1 MTRAASGDTH
11 ELGGGD
17 VPQLVVTDLR
27 AGWGAVEVLHGVS
40 LHVGGGEIVAVLGP
54 NGAGKSTL
62 LQTLVGLNR
71 PRSGE
76 IRLRGRSI
84 AGDPPERILARGMA
98 LVPEGRR
105 LFAGMTVLDNLRMGA
120 YTQREPAAVEQRLED
135 VFTRFPV
142 LRDRQRQLAGTLSG
156 GEQQQLAI
164 ARALMALPWLLL
176 LDEPSLGLAPVLV
189 RVVFDLIDEL
199 RASGLTIVLVEQN
212 VDQALNLADRA
223 YVLSTGRIR
232 VEGESASELAETREQ
247 LERAYFGER

>member
-1 MTRAASGDTH
+1 MTGAAPADARDARGD
-11 ELGGGD
+11 D
-17 VPQLVVTDLR
+17 VPQLVVSDLR
-27 AGWGAVEVLHGVS
+27 SGWGADEVLHGVS
-40 LHVGGGEIVAVLGP
+40 LHVGAREIVAILGP

-76 IRLRGRSI
+76 ILLRGSPIR
-84 AGDPPERILARGMA
+84 GEPPERILARGMA

-105 LFAGMTVLDNLRMGA
+105 LFAGMTVLENLRMGA
-120 YTQREPAAVEQRLED
+120 YTERNQSSVDERLDD
-135 VFTRFPV
+135 VFARFPV

-164 ARALMALPWLLL
+164 ARALMAHPWLIL

-212 VDQALNLADRA
+212 VDQALRLADRA

-232 VEGESASELAETREQ
+232 VEGESASELAATREQ
-247 LERAYFGER
+247 LERAYFGDR